1 MLFWELF
8 KVLSWFGGTILQEK
22 EEVIRFTFQQ
32 LILEVFLNITGPET
46 FENNYLWM
54 ILDTNFLKN
63 MSFRSANSLWK
74 LLHLEQIEKISE
86 DQNINHAKF
95 VCSW

>member
-1 MLFWELF
+1 
-8 KVLSWFGGTILQEK
+8 
-22 EEVIRFTFQQ
+22 
-32 LILEVFLNITGPET
+32 
-46 FENNYLWM
+46 
-54 ILDTNFLKN
+54 

-74 LLHLEQIEKISE
+74 LLHLEQIEKTSE